1 MLSKSPAIDETT
13 PAAELDIDVVLH
25 RFDELTGT
33 LYEIVT
39 DRAPRA
45 LARRQLTIRNFEA
58 RLRWTHGDAF
68 DALDLLQLC
77 CEEVAQALFTNVD
90 NAPDSRGRAKNELLY
105 RLLTRA
111 CLTTS
116 EIHAQLRTGHPLGAR
131 ARWRTL
137 HEIHVVLLVQPLTDP
152 RSSLSPSPIHR
163 RPHKRSAL
171 LA

>member
-116 EIHAQLRTGHPLGAR
+116 EPPRRSTRNSAPDTRSEREHAGERFTR
-131 ARWRTL
+131 YMWFCSCNR
-137 HEIHVVLLVQPLTDP
+137 
-152 RSSLSPSPIHR
+152 
-163 RPHKRSAL
+163 
-171 LA
+171 